1 MSGLLAVYSEL
12 DSLPLREALKLIL
25 HRGRDDAGAWQSPDK
40 RVWLGATRMA
50 TTDLSQSG
58 RLPLKNEDG
67 NIWVVAD
74 GAVTNYN
81 SMRRRLELKGHRF
94 ASANDSE
101 VIVHAYEMWSEAC
114 LDYLEGSFSF
124 VLWDNKIKQ
133 LIVSR
138 DRTGVKPIY
147 YTEYEGGLFV
157 SSEIGPLLRVLPEI
171 PDPNPL
177 AAAYMMTLGYIPS
190 PHSIWRN
197 IYKLEPG
204 QMLGW
209 SLKSGLRLRRYWE
222 PPRILLKRNRPE
234 QLNEVL
240 TEVVNRTLM
249 ADVPVNFLMPDG
261 IDGAA
266 LAFALSDLGQTP
278 ETLTI
283 TGLNGTGLGDNSA
296 STLAAELDFP
306 HNSESISAQR
316 TEADLRNALSLF
328 NEPCAHSQLIRM
340 MELGA
345 HSARMGQL
353 MISYQGA
360 DPLFYGSHWY
370 HNRTRSGNFLSRFQ
384 RGLLG
389 ENRFLKSS
397 PIAAHLW
404 GIHNRFLPS
413 EAAELIAPSRIL
425 FDAEI
430 MQRPLM
436 RYYVDK
442 LPAQRNL
449 QRIDLMSYF
458 ADCFFPMVS
467 QAAIVNSVELRLPF
481 ADRRMVEWGLALLE
495 NRSESNVPK
504 YFLQE
509 YLNRTGKNI
518 PKSNIV
524 SDDEGFTE
532 LPLDLSLEQMLSAIE
547 NSYWVEEGYWAPEW
561 RSIAERKTAN
571 TQARIW
577 NLYILS
583 LWADIWFKERPW
595 LDSS

>member
-1 MSGLLAVYSEL
+1 MSGLLAVYTEL

-50 TTDLSQSG
+50 TMDLSHNG

-67 NIWVVAD
+67 SVWVIAD

-94 ASANDSE
+94 ASSNDSE
-101 VIVHAYEMWSEAC
+101 AIIHAYEMWSEAC

-147 YTEYEGGLFV
+147 YTEYGGGLFV
-157 SSEIGPLLRVLPEI
+157 SSEIGPLLRILPET

-177 AAAYMMTLGYIPS
+177 GAAYMMTLGYIPS
-190 PHSIWRN
+190 PHTIWRN

-234 QLNEVL
+234 QLNEIL

-266 LAFALSDLGQTP
+266 LATALSDLGQTP
-278 ETLTI
+278 ETLTV
-283 TGLNGTGLGDNSA
+283 TGINGTGLGDNSA
-296 STLAAELDFP
+296 STLAAELNFP
-306 HNSESISAQR
+306 HNSEAISAQR
-316 TEADLRNALSLF
+316 TEADLRHAITLY
-328 NEPCAHSQLIRM
+328 NEPFVHSQLMRM
-340 MELGA
+340 VELGA
-345 HSARMGQL
+345 HSARTGQL

-370 HNRTRSGNFLSRFQ
+370 HKKGNPLGLLNFLQMSLSNE
-384 RGLLG
+384 G
-389 ENRFLKSS
+389 RFLKSS
-397 PIAAHLW
+397 PIASHLW
-404 GIHNRFLPS
+404 GIHNRFLPK
-413 EAAELIAPSRIL
+413 EAAQLIEPSRIP
-425 FDAEI
+425 FDSQI
-430 MQRPLM
+430 MQQPLM
-436 RYYVDK
+436 RYHVDK
-442 LPAQRNL
+442 LPFQRNI
-449 QRIDLMSYF
+449 QRIDLMSYC
-458 ADCFFPMVS
+458 ADCLFPMVS
-467 QAAIVNSVELRLPF
+467 QAAMANSVEVRLPF
-481 ADRRMVEWGLALLE
+481 ADRRMIEWGLALLE
-495 NRSESNVPK
+495 HRRESSVPK

-509 YLNRTGKNI
+509 YLKKAGKNI
-518 PKSNIV
+518 PQSTII
-524 SDDEGFTE
+524 SDDEGFSE
-532 LPLDLSLEQMLSAIE
+532 LPLDLSPEQMLSAIE
-547 NSYWVEEGYWAPEW
+547 NSYWVEEGYWTPQW
-561 RSIAERKTAN
+561 RNIAERKGSN
-571 TQARIW
+571 RQARIW
-577 NLYILS
+577 NLYVLS
-583 LWADIWFKERPW
+583 LWADIWYKERPW
-595 LDSS
+595 AE